1 MTARAQRRAAIAGAV
16 LLAGLFLGANAH
28 LVAVA
33 IGSQPGCVAQ
43 DAAMPAKP
51 AC

>member
-1 MTARAQRRAAIAGAV
+1 MTARGQRRAAIAGAV
-16 LLAGLFLGANAH
+16 LAAGLFLGANAH
-28 LVAVA
+28 LLAVA

>member
-1 MTARAQRRAAIAGAV
+1 MTPAAQRRAAIAGAV
-16 LLAGLFLGANAH
+16 LTVAIFVAANAH
-28 LVAVA
+28 LLAVA
-33 IGSQPGCVAQ
+33 IGSQPECVAQ